1 MRFRI
6 LIMIG
11 VMLMGA
17 QTARADYVDVIVNR
31 YVDGCTVQKY
41 TPIVAEFHGVMKSQ
55 GYTYRT
61 EISVPF
67 YADNMDVLLW
77 VGRVADIGV
86 FGKEN
91 AKWQAATQNPS
102 SPEAKVQA
110 KLNGC
115 TENVSR
121 SAYLTVE

>member
-1 MRFRI
+1 MRFGT

-17 QTARADYVDVIVNR
+17 QSARADYVDAIVNR
-31 YVDGCTVQKY
+31 FVDGCTIQKY
-41 TPIVAEFHGVMKSQ
+41 TPIVEEFHGVMKSE

-61 EISVPF
+61 EIMQPF
-67 YADNMDVLLW
+67 YADDVNVVLW

-91 AKWQAATQNPS
+91 AKWQAATQNPN
-102 SPEAKVQA
+102 SPESRVLA

-121 SAYLTVE
+121 SAYQTVE